1 MLIPVSAH
9 PAAISRNQ
17 GRSRAHPA
25 AISRNQPQSGEEQS
39 PSSRDQPQSAAIRGG
54 AEHLQPLGDAFEL
67 MGGEELEECRLAH
80 TVASNEPIPDDGHQS
95 QSIALKGNQWHSGA
109 PSRPMSA
116 YLMTTI
122 NRNQKHSKAINGT
135 RGRRRGRRRV
145 RRVHTCAH
153 GRASGRHRRATS
165 CRRGPC

>member
-1 MLIPVSAH
+1 MLIPV
-9 PAAISRNQ
+9 
-17 GRSRAHPA
+17 RAHPA
-25 AISRNQPQSGEEQS
+25 AISRNQPQSAAIRGGAEHL
-39 PSSRDQPQSAAIRGG
+39 QPQSAAISRNQPQSEGG

-80 TVASNEPIPDDGHQS
+80 TVASDEPIPDDGHQS

-116 YLMTTI
+116 YLMTAI

-145 RRVHTCAH
+145 RCVHTCAH